1 VRFGGVQALD
11 DVSLSVLEGEICA
24 LVGPNGAGKTTLFNC
39 LSGIVVP
46 DGGRMYAAGYD
57 VTHMPAHR
65 RAALGLARTFQSVE
79 LFTEQ
84 SVLDNVAIAA
94 HVRRTS
100 GPFAEALALPASYR
114 SERAVLDKSD
124 VALHRLQ
131 IEHIAG
137 AAVSEL
143 NAVDLRRLEL
153 ACVLVREPSILL
165 LDEPTAGLSPTESVE
180 LARVVAS
187 LRDELGVTIVLVE
200 HDMTV
205 VGEIAEWVYVLD
217 FGRVIASGT
226 PPQIRRNRT
235 VIDRYLGAAHAR
247 SA

>member
-1 VRFGGVQALD
+1 
-11 DVSLSVLEGEICA
+11 
-24 LVGPNGAGKTTLFNC
+24 
-39 LSGIVVP
+39 
-46 DGGRMYAAGYD
+46 
-57 VTHMPAHR
+57 
-65 RAALGLARTFQSVE
+65 
-79 LFTEQ
+79 
-84 SVLDNVAIAA
+84 
-94 HVRRTS
+94 
-100 GPFAEALALPASYR
+100 
-114 SERAVLDKSD
+114 VLDKSD